1 MKQLPFIFRTLI
13 NGYLGKFYKTLGEI
27 RKDYV
32 TDKFVILPQN
42 SERLDKDIPNNSE
55 LCPYCPGNEH
65 HTEPAMISLV
75 SKEGILQRLS
85 DSEDNIIENWSV
97 RVFQKKNPIMT
108 VNASS
113 IYTDK
118 PLYSEPAYGH
128 HLIVVASPEHTVPLS
143 KIPVEQWSNILLV
156 IQERLRYLYNQKKV
170 TYVSVYVNHG
180 VFGGNDIDHPH
191 FHMVTFAEIPNI
203 IETEAISSFK
213 YINENGNC
221 PNCVAISIETDGPR
235 QIISTENFI
244 AFCPWSSI
252 YPYEFCIY
260 PKKHSTS
267 FLKLTQKEIN
277 DLAMIT
283 RSTLGGM
290 SNALEDPSYNL
301 VFHLSPEK
309 KNTRQIH
316 WHVEI
321 YPQKITWTGL
331 ERGYGIYVNPIK
343 PEIAAELLGAS
354 SRKELAKLVGIT

>member
-1 MKQLPFIFRTLI
+1 MSLD
-13 NGYLGKFYKTLGEI
+13 EI

-32 TDKFVILPQN
+32 TEKFVILPHD
-42 SERLDKDIPNNSE
+42 SLTLENNLNESSK

-65 HTEPAMISLV
+65 LTEPAMISLV

-97 RVFQKKNPIMT
+97 RVFRKKNPIMT
-108 VNASS
+108 TDSS
-113 IYTDK
+113 GIYTDK

-128 HLIVVASPEHTVPLS
+128 HLIVVASPEHSIPLT
-143 KIPVEQWSNILLV
+143 KISVEQWSNILLV

-170 TYVSVYVNHG
+170 TYVAVYVNHG
-180 VFGGNDIDHPH
+180 PYGGNEIDHPH
-191 FHMVTFAEIPNI
+191 FHMITFAEIPNT
-203 IETEAISSFK
+203 IETEAISSFR

-221 PNCVAISIETDGPR
+221 PTCMALSVEMDGPR

-244 AFCPWSSI
+244 ALCPWASVYS
-252 YPYEFCIY
+252 YEFCIY

-277 DLAMIT
+277 DLAMIL

-290 SNALEDPSYNL
+290 LNALEDPSYNI

-316 WHVEI
+316 WHIEI
-321 YPQKITWTGL
+321 YPQKSSWTGL
-331 ERGYGIYVNPIK
+331 ERGFGIYVNRIK
-343 PEIAAELLGAS
+343 PEVAAELLGSS
-354 SRKELAKLVGIT
+354 SRKELARLLGIT